1 MAKNHN
7 RHQKSRI
14 RINLEFYGFWLL
26 YKLLHA
32 LSLRTAYRISCA
44 LLRFM
49 MHFDRRH
56 HNRTVSHL
64 MHAGLFSDR
73 KEALRFARRSYT
85 EFGKLIVEIVKMD
98 QLYSPDK
105 IYVEG
110 PEATL
115 DYMLPERNPQGPRNV
130 IIVTAHL
137 GNWEVA
143 GTAFSQKNGVPM
155 TSLMR
160 AFSNPRIGEMILAHR
175 ASATHTLVD
184 KTKGVRPLLRA
195 LLNHETATVL
205 IDQHAANREGVVCE
219 FFGHPARVH
228 MTPALLHLKTG
239 TPILPELTVRRP
251 GDNFEFTVVVDDLI
265 RYTPTGNKEHDVEA
279 LTQLCISR
287 LEAMIRRYP
296 EQWLWAPRHWLDI
309 DRRNAEQYKD
319 WKPKQY

>member
-1 MAKNHN
+1 MAGNHH
-7 RHQKSRI
+7 RHQKSRF
-14 RINLEFYGFWLL
+14 RINLEFYGFRLL
-26 YKLLHA
+26 YQLLHR
-32 LSLRTAYRISCA
+32 LPLRTAYRTSCA
-44 LLRFM
+44 LLQLM
-49 MHFDRRH
+49 MCFDRRH
-56 HNRTVSHL
+56 HTRTISHL
-64 MHAGLFSDR
+64 IHAGICADR

-98 QLYSPDK
+98 QLYSSDK
-105 IYVEG
+105 IHVEG

-115 DYMLPERNPQGPRNV
+115 NYMLPERNPEGPRNV

-143 GTAFSQKNGVPM
+143 GTAFSEKNGVHM

-175 ASATHTLVD
+175 ASATHTLAD
-184 KTKGVRPLLRA
+184 KSRGVRPLLRA
-195 LLNHETATVL
+195 LLNNETATVL

-239 TPILPELTVRRP
+239 VPILPELTVRRP

-265 RYTPTGNKEHDVEA
+265 RYTPTGDKDHDVKE

-309 DRRNAEQYKD
+309 DRRNADQYKN
-319 WKPKQY
+319 WKPKP